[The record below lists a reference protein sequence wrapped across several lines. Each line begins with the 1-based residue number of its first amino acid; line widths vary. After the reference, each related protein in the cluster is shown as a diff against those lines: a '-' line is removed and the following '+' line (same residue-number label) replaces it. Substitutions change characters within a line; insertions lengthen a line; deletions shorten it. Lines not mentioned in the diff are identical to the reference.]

1 MELFTYSYSY
11 FGPFFRKQKGFYLQK
26 SMKCKNFESQ
36 YRKIAQNADRT
47 LKFQGDDVLSEKE
60 RKRQSRLHLY
70 YLELILF
77 NSCELLI

>member
-1 MELFTYSYSY
+1 MSLATSKYAYALMISSSWNYKVLSDIFVKMELFTYSYSY

-47 LKFQGDDVLSEKE
+47 L
-60 RKRQSRLHLY
+60 
-70 YLELILF
+70 
-77 NSCELLI
+77 